1 MDRAKECV
9 TGLLM
14 LVIASGCCGTQET
27 RFLSW
32 IPRPP
37 DIEAR
42 SYNIH
47 DPFPDETAGP
57 NTFTRPRTFIEPR
70 TDTRKDFD
78 LRFLKA
84 ANGFPQQRYSALDS
98 PPATRTVRNEAP
110 LWRDPQLQA
119 PITTVPAW

>member
-9 TGLLM
+9 TGLLLM
-14 LVIASGCCGTQET
+14 AIASGCCGTQET

-32 IPRPP
+32 TPRPP
-37 DIEAR
+37 DVEAR

-84 ANGFPQQRYSALDS
+84 ANGFPQQRYSVLDS
-98 PPATRTVRNEAP
+98 ATPARTVRNEAP